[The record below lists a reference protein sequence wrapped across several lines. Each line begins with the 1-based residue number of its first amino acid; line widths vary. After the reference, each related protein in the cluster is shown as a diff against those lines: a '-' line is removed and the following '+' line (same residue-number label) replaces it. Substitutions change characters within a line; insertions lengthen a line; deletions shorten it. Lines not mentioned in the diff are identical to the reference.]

1 MICLHTQLGPV
12 VQVQQGRA
20 ASGMAQNLRAARQA
34 LRVLHRMERLR
45 VERHSGDITRSQPA
59 GVPAVPQG
67 PSQSALHVGPGDS
80 AAAEEPK
87 LEGPLP
93 SEEQQPAAEAP
104 FDAEGDIAVD
114 IPEV

>member
-1 MICLHTQLGPV
+1 M
-12 VQVQQGRA
+12 QQGSP

-45 VERHSGDITRSQPA
+45 VERHSGDSNRSQPA
-59 GVPAVPQG
+59 GVQAVAEG
-67 PSQSALHVGPGDS
+67 PLPSPSALHVGAGDS

-87 LEGPLP
+87 LEDPLP
-93 SEEQQPAAEAP
+93 SEERQPAAVAP
-104 FDAEGDIAVD
+104 PDTEGDIAVD